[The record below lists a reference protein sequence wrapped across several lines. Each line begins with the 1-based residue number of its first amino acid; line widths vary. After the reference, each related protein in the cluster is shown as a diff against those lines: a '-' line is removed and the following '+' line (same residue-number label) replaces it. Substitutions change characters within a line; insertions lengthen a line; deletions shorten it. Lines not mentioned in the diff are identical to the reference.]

1 MFLCGLIV
9 QGSEQAQPYKQG
21 CKQPAAHQVRTRV
34 QRGLHA
40 LLTAQYL

>member
-21 CKQPAAHQVRTRV
+21 SKQPAAHQVRTRV
-34 QRGLHA
+34 QREAFMHF
-40 LLTAQYL
+40 